1 MASLL
6 DHLSPAITNLI
17 RLDHTHVLSAFHQ
30 YELSGSQRLRRGL
43 ADNICLAL
51 EIHGQ
56 LEEEIFYPALRAT
69 SGIDA
74 VSDAVTEHMQLRT
87 LIARLR
93 GMPVTDPSF
102 DDTFFEMMRGAMH
115 HMADEETRLLPTA
128 ERHLADQLQELGAR
142 MTRRRLQLALPRSGE
157 LASSIA
163 RSISGGT
170 LLGAA
175 SAALAGGGLLART
188 PRLAARWRQRNS
200 GG

>member
-1 MASLL
+1 
-6 DHLSPAITNLI
+6 
-17 RLDHTHVLSAFHQ
+17 
-30 YELSGSQRLRRGL
+30 
-43 ADNICLAL
+43 
-51 EIHGQ
+51 
-56 LEEEIFYPALRAT
+56 
-69 SGIDA
+69 
-74 VSDAVTEHMQLRT
+74 
-87 LIARLR
+87 
-93 GMPVTDPSF
+93 
-102 DDTFFEMMRGAMH
+102 MMRGAMH

-175 SAALAGGGLLART
+175 SAALAGGGLLARN